1 LVESGSIENLYCAE
15 LKGILFINPIFKPG
29 RSVSVVEEM
38 KNTVQIAYSA
48 ESGEPFAAETNW
60 LKWATLF
67 GFWTFFSF
75 LYANQIYFE
84 MLHNPR
90 MHHSWWRIAFWQLVA
105 WYIWG
110 CLTPLI
116 YNLGRRFPCEGRTW
130 VKGLLVHLSA
140 GLFLAAVHVAAATSL
155 RMLIRPFDVWSDVNP
170 FLLQYQGELRNFFL
184 FDFFVYWAI
193 LGVGYAFDYR
203 ERYRERES
211 QASQLKVQLAQAQL
225 ESLKMQL
232 HPHFLFNTL
241 HTIAGLVRTNERQP
255 AVNMI
260 AGLSDLL
267 RHALDSADEQEV
279 PLREEVKFIELYLD
293 IQKVRFSD
301 RLTVR
306 MEIAPE
312 TLDALV
318 PNLILQPLVENAIRH
333 GISPNDSGG
342 VIVIN
347 TYRDNGMLRIRVSD
361 DGPGLQSGWRME
373 ESEGIGLANTSERLK
388 HLYGSE
394 HRFDLSNG
402 AAGGT
407 VAAIAIPFRVG
418 YHLASGR

>member
-1 LVESGSIENLYCAE
+1 
-15 LKGILFINPIFKPG
+15 
-29 RSVSVVEEM
+29 M
-38 KNTVQIAYSA
+38 KNAVQITYNAEASA
-48 ESGEPFAAETNW
+48 PPKLKINW
-60 LKWATLF
+60 LKWAMLF

-90 MHHSWWRIAFWQLVA
+90 MHHSWWRIVFWQLTI

-110 CLTPLI
+110 CLSPLI
-116 YNLGRRFPCEGRTW
+116 LSLGRRFPCEGRAW
-130 VKGLLVHLSA
+130 LKGLLVHLTA
-140 GLFLAAVHVAAATSL
+140 GVIVAAVHTAAATWL
-155 RMLIRPFDVWSDVNP
+155 RIVIQPFDVWSDTRP
-170 FLLQYQGELRNFFL
+170 FLIQYQSELRNFFL

-211 QASQLKVQLAQAQL
+211 LASQLKAQLAQAQL

-241 HTIAGLVRTNERQP
+241 HTIAGLVRGNEKVP

-267 RHALDSADEQEV
+267 RRALDNADEQEV
-279 PLREEVKFIELYLD
+279 PLREELKFTELYLD
-293 IQKVRFSD
+293 IQKARFSD

-306 MEIAPE
+306 MEIEPE

-318 PNLILQPLVENAIRH
+318 PNLMLQPLVENAIRH
-333 GISPNDSGG
+333 GISLNDSAG

-347 TYRDNGMLRIRVSD
+347 AYRDEGLLRIRVCD

-373 ESEGIGLANTSERLK
+373 ESEGIGLANTGERLK
-388 HLYGSE
+388 HLYGAE
-394 HRFDLSNG
+394 HRFELRNG
-402 AAGGT
+402 ETGGMT
-407 VAAIAIPFRVG
+407 VAITIPFRG
-418 YHLASGR
+418 NYELASGR

>member
-1 LVESGSIENLYCAE
+1 
-15 LKGILFINPIFKPG
+15 
-29 RSVSVVEEM
+29 M
-38 KNTVQIAYSA
+38 KNGVEITYSA
-48 ESGEPFAAETNW
+48 EAGVPPAARGGW
-60 LKWATLF
+60 LKWGVLF

-90 MHHSWWRIAFWQLVA
+90 MHHSWWRIVFWQLTV

-110 CLTPLI
+110 CLSPLI
-116 YNLGRRFPCEGRTW
+116 LGLGRRFPCEGRSW
-130 VKGLLVHLSA
+130 LKGLPVHLSA
-140 GLFLAAVHVAAATSL
+140 GVLVAAVHLAAATSL
-155 RMLIRPFDVWSDVNP
+155 RMLIQPFDVWSDTRP
-170 FLLQYQGELRNFFL
+170 FLLQYQEELRNFFL
-184 FDFFVYWAI
+184 FDFFIYWAI

-211 QASQLKVQLAQAQL
+211 VAAELKAQLAQAQL

-232 HPHFLFNTL
+232 HPHFLFNAL
-241 HTIAGLVRTNERQP
+241 HTIAGLVRGNEKVP

-267 RHALDSADEQEV
+267 RRALDNADEQEV
-279 PLREEVKFIELYLD
+279 ALREELKFIELYLD
-293 IQKVRFSD
+293 IQKVRFAD

-306 MEIAPE
+306 MEVAPDA
-312 TLDALV
+312 LDALV

-333 GISPNDSGG
+333 GISLNDSAG

-347 TYRDNGMLRIRVSD
+347 AYCDGDRKLRLSVCD

-373 ESEGIGLANTSERLK
+373 QSEGIGLANTAERLK
-388 HLYGSE
+388 HLYGAE
-394 HRFDLSNG
+394 HRFELRNG
-402 AAGGT
+402 ESGGMT
-407 VAAIAIPFRVG
+407 VSITIPFRIG
-418 YHLASGR
+418 YALAAGR

>member
-1 LVESGSIENLYCAE
+1 
-15 LKGILFINPIFKPG
+15 
-29 RSVSVVEEM
+29 M
-38 KNTVQIAYSA
+38 KNAVQITYSVEA
-48 ESGEPFAAETNW
+48 NAPSAARNSW
-60 LKWATLF
+60 LKWGILF

-90 MHHSWWRIAFWQLVA
+90 MHHSWWRIVFWQLTV

-110 CLTPLI
+110 CLSPLI
-116 YNLGRRFPCEGRTW
+116 LGLGRRFPCEGRAW
-130 VKGLLVHLSA
+130 LKGLLVHLSA
-140 GLFLAAVHVAAATSL
+140 GVLVAAVHLAAATSL
-155 RMLIRPFDVWSDVNP
+155 RMLIQPFDVWSDTRP
-170 FLLQYQGELRNFFL
+170 FLIQYQGELKSFFL
-184 FDFFVYWAI
+184 FDFFIYWAI

-211 QASQLKVQLAQAQL
+211 VAAQLKAQLAQAQL

-241 HTIAGLVRTNERQP
+241 HTIAGLVRGNEKVP

-267 RHALDSADEQEV
+267 RRALDNADEQEV
-279 PLREEVKFIELYLD
+279 PLREELKFIELYLD
-293 IQKVRFSD
+293 IQKARFAD

-306 MEIAPE
+306 MDVAPDA
-312 TLDALV
+312 LDALV

-333 GISPNDSGG
+333 GVSLNDSAG

-347 TYRDNGMLRIRVSD
+347 AYCDGDRRLRLSVCD

-373 ESEGIGLANTSERLK
+373 QSEGIGLTNTCERLK
-388 HLYGSE
+388 HLYGTE
-394 HRFDLSNG
+394 HRFELRNG
-402 AAGGT
+402 ETGGMT
-407 VAAIAIPFRVG
+407 VSIAIPFRIG
-418 YHLASGR
+418 YALASAR

>member
-1 LVESGSIENLYCAE
+1 
-15 LKGILFINPIFKPG
+15 
-29 RSVSVVEEM
+29 M
-38 KNTVQIAYSA
+38 KNAVQITYSA
-48 ESGEPFAAETNW
+48 DASKPSEVRSNW
-60 LKWATLF
+60 LKWAILF

-84 MLHNPR
+84 MLHTPG
-90 MHHSWWRIAFWQLVA
+90 MHHSWWRIAFWQITV

-110 CLTPLI
+110 FLSPLI
-116 YNLGRRFPCEGRTW
+116 LSLGRRFPCEGHAWWR
-130 VKGLLVHLSA
+130 GLLVHLSA
-140 GLFLAAVHVAAATSL
+140 GVMLSAVHLAAATSL
-155 RMLIRPFDVWSDVNP
+155 KMLIQPFDVWSDTRP
-170 FLLQYQGELRNFFL
+170 FLMQYQGELSNFFL
-184 FDFFVYWAI
+184 FDFFIYWAI
-193 LGVGYAFDYR
+193 LGIGYAFDYR

-211 QASQLKVQLAQAQL
+211 LTARLKAQLAEAQL

-241 HTIAGLVRTNERQP
+241 HTIAGLVRSNEKVP

-267 RHALDSADEQEV
+267 RHALDNADEQEV
-279 PLREEVKFIELYLD
+279 PLREELKFTELYLD
-293 IQKVRFSD
+293 IQKARFSD

-333 GISPNDSGG
+333 GISLNDSAG

-347 TYRDNGMLRIRVSD
+347 AYCDDHMLRISVCD
-361 DGPGLQSGWRME
+361 DGPGLESGWRME
-373 ESEGIGLANTSERLK
+373 ESGGIGLANTSERLK
-388 HLYGSE
+388 HLYGTT
-394 HRFDLSNG
+394 HRFELRNG
-402 AAGGT
+402 ANGGMT
-407 VAAIAIPFRVG
+407 AAIAIPFRVH
-418 YHLASGR
+418 YDLISGR

>member
-1 LVESGSIENLYCAE
+1 
-15 LKGILFINPIFKPG
+15 
-29 RSVSVVEEM
+29 M
-38 KNTVQIAYSA
+38 KNTARITYSA
-48 ESGEPFAAETNW
+48 ESVRPKGGGINW
-60 LKWATLF
+60 LKWAIIF

-75 LYANQIYFE
+75 LYSNQIFFE
-84 MLHNPR
+84 MLHSPGMN
-90 MHHSWWRIAFWQLVA
+90 HSWWRITFWQLMV
-105 WYIWG
+105 WYSWG
-110 CLTPLI
+110 CLSPLI
-116 YNLGRRFPCEGRTW
+116 LSLGKRFPCEGPSWAR
-130 VKGLLVHLSA
+130 GLLVHLTA
-140 GLFLAAVHVAAATSL
+140 GVIFSAVHTFAATSL
-155 RMLIRPFDVWSDVNP
+155 KMLIQPFDMWSDTHP
-170 FLLQYQGELRNFFL
+170 FLTQYHIGLRNFFL

-203 ERYRERES
+203 ERYREREA
-211 QASQLKVQLAQAQL
+211 QAAQLKAQLAQAQL

-241 HTIAGLVRTNERQP
+241 HTIAGLVRSNERRP

-279 PLREEVKFIELYLD
+279 SLREEIKFIELYLD

-333 GISPNDSGG
+333 GISLNDSAG
-342 VIVIN
+342 VIMIDA
-347 TYRDNGMLRIRVSD
+347 YLSDDMLHIKVCD
-361 DGPGLQSGWRME
+361 DGPGLESGWRME
-373 ESEGIGLANTSERLK
+373 KSEGIGLANTSERLK
-388 HLYGSE
+388 HLYGTA

-402 AAGGT
+402 ASGGMT
-407 VAAIAIPFRVG
+407 AAIVIPFRAG
-418 YHLASGR
+418 YDLT

>member
-1 LVESGSIENLYCAE
+1 
-15 LKGILFINPIFKPG
+15 
-29 RSVSVVEEM
+29 M
-38 KNTVQIAYSA
+38 KQAVQIAYSA
-48 ESGEPFAAETNW
+48 EPGSASGVRIHW
-60 LKWATLF
+60 LRWGILF

-84 MLHNPR
+84 MRHNPA
-90 MHHSWWRIAFWQLVA
+90 MHHSWWRIAFWQLVV
-105 WYIWG
+105 WYMWG
-110 CLTPLI
+110 CLSPLVLG
-116 YNLGRRFPCEGRTW
+116 LGRRYPCEGPSW
-130 VKGLLVHLSA
+130 FKGLLVHLPFGVILSA
-140 GLFLAAVHVAAATSL
+140 AHIAAATAV
-155 RMLIRPFDVWSDVNP
+155 RMVIRPFDVWSDVNP
-170 FLLQYQGELRNFFL
+170 FLIQYRVELRGFFL
-184 FDFFVYWAI
+184 FDFFIYWAI

-203 ERYRERES
+203 ERYREREA
-211 QASQLKVQLAQAQL
+211 QAARLKAQLAQAQL

-232 HPHFLFNTL
+232 QPHFLFNTL
-241 HTIAGLVRTNERQP
+241 HTISGLVRTNERQP
-255 AVNMI
+255 AVDMI

-267 RHALDSADEQEV
+267 RRALESADEQEV

-306 MEIAPE
+306 MEIEPE

-333 GISPNDSGG
+333 GISPKETAG

-347 TYRDNGMLRIRVSD
+347 SYRDDRMLRIRVCD

-373 ESEGIGLANTSERLK
+373 ESEGIGLANTCERLK
-388 HLYGSE
+388 YLYGAE

-402 AAGGT
+402 AGGGMI
-407 VAAIAIPFRVG
+407 AAIAVPFRVG
-418 YHLASGR
+418 YEPASGR